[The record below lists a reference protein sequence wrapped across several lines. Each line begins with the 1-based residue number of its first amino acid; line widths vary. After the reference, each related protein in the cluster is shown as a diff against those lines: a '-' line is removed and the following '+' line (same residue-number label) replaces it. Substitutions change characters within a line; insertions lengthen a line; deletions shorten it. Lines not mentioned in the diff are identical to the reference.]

1 MLYTAGVR
9 ERWRDLRLWQTF
21 VFKLFLWQLLHPD
34 VQQEEEEEP
43 RGDWCGSAVS
53 ADTSGSKNVKNE
65 EQTVCRA
72 FGAVPTVTP
81 MHM

>member
-1 MLYTAGVR
+1 MAGI
-9 ERWRDLRLWQTF
+9 RDKVEVLRPLQTF
-21 VFKLFLWQLLHPD
+21 VSVAFLLHPD
-34 VQQEEEEEP
+34 VQEEEEEEEER
-43 RGDWCGSAVS
+43 RGDWCGSAVNVDIS
-53 ADTSGSKNVKNE
+53 SSKNVKNE